1 MKALSQCSSLL
12 IGLALGGMVM
22 AGAARAADPMDP
34 RGLWLRQEGGVQFS
48 FYDCGAGL
56 LCAKVVGAETP
67 EDRAGIGTV
76 ILRGAKKVAANEWR
90 GTLFNSEDGKSYDG
104 RISVKAKGAEL
115 SVQGCLM
122 GFLCGG
128 ETWKRLPSPAHAA
141 SANKSAPNASVVAA
155 E

>member
-1 MKALSQCSSLL
+1 MRAMSHSSSLL
-12 IGLALGGMVM
+12 IGLALGAMVLS
-22 AGAARAADPMDP
+22 GAARAADPMDP

-48 FYDCGAGL
+48 FYDCGEGL
-56 LCAKVVGAETP
+56 LCAKVVAADNP

-90 GTLFNSEDGKSYDG
+90 GTLYNSEDGKSYDG
-104 RISVKAKGAEL
+104 RISVKSKGAEL

-122 GFLCGG
+122 CFLCGG

-141 SANKSAPNASVVAA
+141 SANKGAPSASLAA
-155 E
+155 AQ

>member
-1 MKALSQCSSLL
+1 MKTLSYSSSLL
-12 IGLALGGMVM
+12 IGLALGAMVLS
-22 AGAARAADPMDP
+22 GTARAADPMDP

-56 LCAKVVGAETP
+56 LCAKVVGADNP
-67 EDRAGIGTV
+67 EDRAGVGTV

-90 GTLFNSEDGKSYDG
+90 GTLYNSEDGKSYDG
-104 RISVKAKGAEL
+104 RISLKAKGAEL

-128 ETWKRLPSPAHAA
+128 ETWKRLPAPAHAA
-141 SANKSAPNASVVAA
+141 AAGETAPSASLATAQ
-155 E
+155 

>member
-1 MKALSQCSSLL
+1 MRTLSLCSSLL
-12 IGLALGGMVM
+12 IGLALG
-22 AGAARAADPMDP
+22 ATALSGAARAADPMDP

-56 LCAKVVGAETP
+56 LCAKVVAAENA
-67 EDRAGIGTV
+67 EDRAGVGTV

-90 GTLFNSEDGKSYDG
+90 GTLYNSEDGKTYDG
-104 RISVKAKGAEL
+104 RISVKSKGAEL

-128 ETWKRLPSPAHAA
+128 ETWKRLPNPAHAA
-141 SANKSAPNASVVAA
+141 SANKSAPSASLAAA

>member
-1 MKALSQCSSLL
+1 MKALSHCSSLL

-56 LCAKVVGAETP
+56 LCAKVVGADTP

-76 ILRGAKKVAANEWR
+76 ILRGAKKVATNEWR

-128 ETWKRLPSPAHAA
+128 ETWKRLPPPAHAA
-141 SANKSAPNASVVAA
+141 SANKSASVAA
-155 E
+155 SE

>member
-1 MKALSQCSSLL
+1 MKALSHCSSLL

-56 LCAKVVGAETP
+56 LCAKVVAAETP

-141 SANKSAPNASVVAA
+141 SANKSASVAA
-155 E
+155 SE

>member
-1 MKALSQCSSLL
+1 MKTLSHSSSLL
-12 IGLALGGMVM
+12 IGLALGAMVLS
-22 AGAARAADPMDP
+22 GTARAADPMDP

-56 LCAKVVGAETP
+56 LCAKVVAADNP
-67 EDRAGIGTV
+67 EDRAGVGTV

-104 RISVKAKGAEL
+104 RISVKSKGAEL

-141 SANKSAPNASVVAA
+141 AAGKTAPSASLAA
-155 E
+155 AQ

>member
-1 MKALSQCSSLL
+1 MKALSHCSSLL

-76 ILRGAKKVAANEWR
+76 ILRGAKKVATNEWR

-141 SANKSAPNASVVAA
+141 SANKSASVAA
-155 E
+155 SE

>member
-1 MKALSQCSSLL
+1 MKALSHSSSLL
-12 IGLALGGMVM
+12 IGLALGAMVFS
-22 AGAARAADPMDP
+22 GAASAADPMDP

-48 FYDCGAGL
+48 FYDCDAGL
-56 LCAKVVGAETP
+56 LCAKVVAADSA

-90 GTLFNSEDGKSYDG
+90 GTLFNSEDGKTYDG
-104 RISVKAKGAEL
+104 RISVKSKGAEL

-128 ETWKRLPSPAHAA
+128 ETWKRLPTPAHAA
-141 SANKSAPNASVVAA
+141 SASKRAPSASVAAA

>member
-1 MKALSQCSSLL
+1 MKALSNSSSLL
-12 IGLALGGMVM
+12 FALALGAMTLSS
-22 AGAARAADPMDP
+22 AARAADPMDP
-34 RGLWLRQEGGVQFS
+34 RGLWLRPEGGVQFS

-56 LCAKVVGAETP
+56 LCAKVVAAEST

-90 GTLFNSEDGKSYDG
+90 GTLYNSEDGKSYDG
-104 RISVKAKGAEL
+104 RISVKSKGAEL

-128 ETWKRLPSPAHAA
+128 ETWKRLPAPERAA
-141 SANKSAPNASVVAA
+141 STGKNSSLAA
-155 E
+155 AQ